1 MKKILNIIICA
12 ACAFALAASICLRA
26 TTGKGYE
33 SRIHDLEYL
42 SGTTDGFLDEYTK
55 AVYGLR
61 DHIVMDDEALD
72 RMHHIDSLA
81 YGYYQV
87 NDVLDYNVY
96 ALDINY
102 YYEQLRNNQ

>member
-1 MKKILNIIICA
+1 MKSNIIICA
-12 ACAFALAASICLRA
+12 FCAASLAASICLRA
-26 TTGKGYE
+26 NADRHYE
-33 SRIHDLEYL
+33 TRIRDLEYL
-42 SGTTDGFLDEYTK
+42 SSTTDRFLEEYTK

-61 DHIVMDDEALD
+61 DHIVMDDEALE

-87 NDVLDYNVY
+87 NNVMDYNVY

-102 YYEQLRNNQ
+102 YYEQKRNQQ

>member
-12 ACAFALAASICLRA
+12 ACAVSLAASICLRA
-26 TTGKGYE
+26 TADKHRE

-42 SGTTDGFLDEYTK
+42 SGTTDGFLEEYTK
-55 AVYGLR
+55 AVYSLR
-61 DHIVMDDEALD
+61 DHVVMNDEALD
-72 RMHHIDSLA
+72 YMHHIDSLA

-102 YYEQLRNNQ
+102 YYEQKRNNQ